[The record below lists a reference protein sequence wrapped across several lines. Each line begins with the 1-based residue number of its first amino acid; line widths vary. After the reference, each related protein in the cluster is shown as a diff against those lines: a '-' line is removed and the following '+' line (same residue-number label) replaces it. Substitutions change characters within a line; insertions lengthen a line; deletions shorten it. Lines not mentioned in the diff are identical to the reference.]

1 MNLLKSKAEFVNKIS
16 LYLGFGIILY
26 QTFYHIYPFRF
37 VLETAKLEWIS
48 PLMAVSAF
56 AMLCIDLLV
65 NRVCFKGKY
74 VWLLI
79 GTLAVL
85 SVSTVINISI
95 GFIDN
100 VKSIIWQSVQ
110 MLYLYP
116 LCYRIEKNKF
126 NSTLRN
132 FYLIVSGVFSSACI
146 ISMYHFLTFTKY
158 NIRGVRQGVQD
169 GHLFGVFSSV
179 YFAGVICVVL
189 LFTSIY
195 MFVKNKSNFIKVW
208 SAVTA
213 VLMILY
219 IVLCNSRS
227 VMLSL
232 IAGTMICVFLSFRN
246 YLSKKEKVK
255 SSFFKNSLCV
265 VVAVVMALVVGT
277 ANTGMHSVLKTIP
290 IAINYEKPEK
300 TEKPENFDN
309 ISESSEII
317 TDLDRTDISSENIS
331 NNRFTIWKDYLKAT
345 THSTKSLLFG
355 LTPGGYMENL
365 RENQPDLYIVS
376 HYKLTYTDLYNEG
389 YIYDVHN
396 GYITIFVMSG
406 ILGVLV
412 FGSFLVICVFRTL
425 KKIFNVPHI
434 SGRIILYVSIITT
447 MLIAAFFDC
456 DLFFRVTGTS
466 TIFWFVAGL
475 LMHSLEKE
483 GQI

>member
-1 MNLLKSKAEFVNKIS
+1 MNLLKSKAEFINKIS
-16 LYLGFGIILY
+16 LYLGFGIMLY
-26 QTFYHIYPFRF
+26 QMFYHIYPFRF
-37 VLETAKLEWIS
+37 VIETAKLEWIS
-48 PLMAVSAF
+48 PFMAASAF
-56 AMLCIDLLV
+56 VLLGIDLLV

-79 GTLAVL
+79 GTIAVL
-85 SVSTVINISI
+85 SISTAINISI

-100 VKSIIWQSVQ
+100 AKSVIWQSVQ

-126 NSTLRN
+126 DPTLRN

-146 ISMYHFLTFTKY
+146 FSMYRFLTFTKY
-158 NIRGVRQGVQD
+158 SINGVRQGVQD

-179 YFAGVICVVL
+179 YFAGVICIVL

-227 VMLSL
+227 VTLSL
-232 IAGTMICVFLSFRN
+232 IAGTMVCVFLFFRN
-246 YLSKKEKVK
+246 YLFKKEKVK
-255 SSFFKNSLCV
+255 NCFLKNGLCV
-265 VVAVVMALVVGT
+265 ILSGVVAMGVVTV
-277 ANTGMHSVLKTIP
+277 NTGMHRFLRTIP
-290 IAINYEKPEK
+290 IAINYQ
-300 TEKPENFDN
+300 N
-309 ISESSEII
+309 INTTDDDAPSIIGEDEVI

-331 NNRFTIWKDYLKAT
+331 NNRFTIWKDYLKAAT
-345 THSTKSLLFG
+345 RSTKSLLFG
-355 LTPGGYMENL
+355 LTPGGYMENI
-365 RENQPDLYIVS
+365 RKNQPNLYIVS
-376 HYKLTYTDLYNEG
+376 HYKLTYKYLYNKG

-396 GYITIFVMSG
+396 GYLTIFVMSG

-412 FGSFLVICVFRTL
+412 FGSFLVLCIFRTL
-425 KKIFNVPHI
+425 KKIFNEPHI
-434 SGRIILYVSIITT
+434 SERIILYVSIITT
-447 MLIAAFFDC
+447 LLIAAFFDC

-466 TIFWFVAGL
+466 TVFWFVAGL

>member
-37 VLETAKLEWIS
+37 VIETAKLEWIS

-79 GTLAVL
+79 GTIAVL
-85 SVSTVINISI
+85 SVSTVISISI

-146 ISMYHFLTFTKY
+146 FSMYHFLTFTKY

-232 IAGTMICVFLSFRN
+232 IAGTMICVFLCFRN

-255 SSFFKNSLCV
+255 NSFLKNSLCV
-265 VVAVVMALVVGT
+265 VAAVVIALGVGT

-290 IAINYEKPEK
+290 IAINYERPEK
-300 TEKPENFDN
+300 TEKTENFDN

-345 THSTKSLLFG
+345 THSPKSLLFG

-365 RENQPDLYIVS
+365 RENQPDLYIVR
-376 HYKLTYTDLYNEG
+376 HYKLAYTDLYNEG

-447 MLIAAFFDC
+447 MLVAAFFDC

-466 TIFWFVAGL
+466 TVFWFVAGL

>member
-1 MNLLKSKAEFVNKIS
+1 MNILKSKAEFINKIS

-26 QTFYHIYPFRF
+26 QIFYHIQPFRY
-37 VLETAKLEWIS
+37 VIETAKLEWIS
-48 PLMAVSAF
+48 PFMAVSAF
-56 AMLCIDLLV
+56 ALLGIDILV
-65 NRVCFKGKY
+65 NRVCTKGKY

-85 SVSTVINISI
+85 SVSAVINISI
-95 GFIDN
+95 SFIDN
-100 VKSIIWQSVQ
+100 VKSVIWQSVQ

-116 LCYRIEKNKF
+116 LCYRIEKSKF

-146 ISMYHFLTFTKY
+146 FSMYHFLTFTKY
-158 NIRGVRQGVQD
+158 NIRGVRQGIQD
-169 GHLFGVFSSV
+169 GHLFGIFSSV

-195 MFVKNKSNFIKVW
+195 IFVKNKSIFIKAW
-208 SAVTA
+208 SVVTV

-227 VMLSL
+227 VIISL
-232 IAGTMICVFLSFRN
+232 IAGTMVCVFLSFRN

-255 SSFFKNSLCV
+255 NGFLKNSLCV
-265 VVAVVMALVVGT
+265 VAAVVIALGIGIT
-277 ANTGMHSVLKTIP
+277 NTGMHSVLKTIP
-290 IAINYEKPEK
+290 IAINYEKPEE
-300 TEKPENFDN
+300 TEQTENSDDN
-309 ISESSEII
+309 SEQGEI
-317 TDLDRTDISSENIS
+317 TADLDRTDISSENIS
-331 NNRFTIWKDYLKAT
+331 NNRFNIWRDYLKAT
-345 THSTKSLLFG
+345 ANSTKSLLFG

-376 HYKLTYTDLYNEG
+376 HYKLAYTDLYDKG

-396 GYITIFVMSG
+396 GYITVFVMSG
-406 ILGVLV
+406 ILGVLF
-412 FGSFLVICVFRTL
+412 FGSFLVMCVFSTL
-425 KKIFNVPHI
+425 KKVFNTPHI

-447 MLIAAFFDC
+447 MLVAAFFDC

-466 TIFWFVAGL
+466 TVFWFISGL